1 MQIHKYCRTPDIVL
15 QRRMSVSSGPDI
27 YDRHF
32 DRALRARH
40 PTISTDIERAMDRAG
55 NFAGCRA
62 LLPGWTELVSF
73 EMRVVEKLDA
83 PPRVMARPTMRAI
96 VSSLGLAVDGAC
108 AVAETVKAIKTN
120 ALAIRAGQTNL
131 LTAEYARNAKNSG
144 SFNTTS

>member
-1 MQIHKYCRTPDIVL
+1 FGRNRERRKRPAGIKKERRRVQHAIGLVGDDHHRGSPGVSKLFRNRSTRSDIARRQRVAVQIHKYCRTPDIVL

-73 EMRVVEKLDA
+73 EMRVVE
-83 PPRVMARPTMRAI
+83 
-96 VSSLGLAVDGAC
+96 
-108 AVAETVKAIKTN
+108 
-120 ALAIRAGQTNL
+120 
-131 LTAEYARNAKNSG
+131 
-144 SFNTTS
+144 